1 MACLINEAQVKYDD
15 GQDDDNDV
23 QEDEGALCCQGASV
37 LLQEKLTNWLAVRV
51 LCVRVC
57 VLLDGL
63 DNSYKTQLLPVFWI
77 YVKKQSPC
85 LHLNQERTVY
95 TLHLFSYVRAV

>member
-1 MACLINEAQVKYDD
+1 MACPINEAQVKYDD

-37 LLQEKLTNWLAVRV
+37 LLQEKLTNWLSVCV

-57 VLLDGL
+57 VC
-63 DNSYKTQLLPVFWI
+63 F
-77 YVKKQSPC
+77 
-85 LHLNQERTVY
+85 
-95 TLHLFSYVRAV
+95 A

>member
-1 MACLINEAQVKYDD
+1 MACPINEAQVKYDD

-37 LLQEKLTNWLAVRV
+37 L
-51 LCVRVC
+51 C

-63 DNSYKTQLLPVFWI
+63 DNSSKTHLLPVFWI

-85 LHLNQERTVY
+85 LHLNQERTIY
-95 TLHLFSYVRAV
+95 TLHLFSYVRAI

>member
-1 MACLINEAQVKYDD
+1 MACPINEAQVKYDD

-23 QEDEGALCCQGASV
+23 QDEGALCCQGASV
-37 LLQEKLTNWLAVRV
+37 L
-51 LCVRVC
+51 C
-57 VLLDGL
+57 VLLD
-63 DNSYKTQLLPVFWI
+63 NSSKTHLLPVFWI

-85 LHLNQERTVY
+85 LHLNQERTIY